1 MQICRREDETGR
13 EEGKDA
19 ERERRTLENYLKGH
33 GKMIT
38 MREMFQTA
46 GSPDESCLQMCF
58 IWHTHCLTNLN

>member
-1 MQICRREDETGR
+1 MQIRRREDETGK
-13 EEGKDA
+13 EEGKEA

-58 IWHTHCLTNLN
+58 IWHTHCLKQT

>member
-13 EEGKDA
+13 EEGKEA

-38 MREMFQTA
+38 MREMFQTS

-58 IWHTHCLTNLN
+58 IWHTHCLKQT

>member
-13 EEGKDA
+13 EEGKEA

-58 IWHTHCLTNLN
+58 IWHTHCLKQT

>member
-13 EEGKDA
+13 EEGKEA
-19 ERERRTLENYLKGH
+19 ERERTLENYLKGH

-58 IWHTHCLTNLN
+58 IWHTHCLKQT